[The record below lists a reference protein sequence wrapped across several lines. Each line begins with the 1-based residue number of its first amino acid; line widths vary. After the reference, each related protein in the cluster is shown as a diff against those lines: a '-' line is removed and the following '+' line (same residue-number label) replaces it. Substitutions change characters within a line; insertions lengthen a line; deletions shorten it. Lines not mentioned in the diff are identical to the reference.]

1 VGTRISLKAYGLQ
14 DLAMLQTNQ
23 TYLVTDVLTLTS
35 PPAMVCAL
43 QVQGLRSYVRVPL
56 VAQGT
61 LLGALDLWSDRP
73 HTFTAEQVDIAREV
87 ADQLAIGIQQTRLL
101 EQVQRHA
108 IELERRVA
116 ERTTEL
122 RAMNAEPDIPQCLE
136 PI

>member
-1 VGTRISLKAYGLQ
+1 
-14 DLAMLQTNQ
+14 
-23 TYLVTDVLTLTS
+23 
-35 PPAMVCAL
+35 
-43 QVQGLRSYVRVPL
+43 

-73 HTFTAEQVDIAREV
+73 HTFTAEHVDIAREV

-122 RAMNAEPDIPQCLE
+122 QAMN
-136 PI
+136 

>member
-1 VGTRISLKAYGLQ
+1 LIPCWRGGISLFDWQVHESLVLASVGGDTPRFPVGTRISLKVYGLQ

-35 PPAMVCAL
+35 PPTMVCAL

-73 HTFTAEQVDIAREV
+73 HTFTAE
-87 ADQLAIGIQQTRLL
+87 
-101 EQVQRHA
+101 
-108 IELERRVA
+108 
-116 ERTTEL
+116 
-122 RAMNAEPDIPQCLE
+122 
-136 PI
+136 